1 MGKRPPR
8 SERLVTSR
16 SSRRPP
22 LAWSEARSSWGSRWA
37 WGAMTPDPSVG
48 RPRGAAETLL
58 KPVQTNEL
66 GRTVISAA
74 TGKAD
79 CHAFKPLSRS
89 SYPITQRGR
98 DNGRMAAASNVVIE
112 AMGDST
118 DVALA
123 AGGDR
128 QAFERLYRTHSTRV
142 FSLCARMSGSRTRGE
157 ELTQDVFVRTWEKLP
172 QFRGDSA
179 FSTWLHRLAVN
190 VVLNARKSEGK
201 RASRTDQGDVD
212 DERWD
217 EAARAPMYIERMDL
231 AQAISKLP
239 AGARKVFVLHDVE
252 GYKHEE
258 IAEMMGIT
266 SGGSK
271 AQLHRARLLLRE
283 ALER

>member
-1 MGKRPPR
+1 
-8 SERLVTSR
+8 
-16 SSRRPP
+16 
-22 LAWSEARSSWGSRWA
+22 
-37 WGAMTPDPSVG
+37 
-48 RPRGAAETLL
+48 
-58 KPVQTNEL
+58 
-66 GRTVISAA
+66 
-74 TGKAD
+74 
-79 CHAFKPLSRS
+79 
-89 SYPITQRGR
+89 
-98 DNGRMAAASNVVIE
+98 MAAASNVVIE

-142 FSLCARMSGSRTRGE
+142 FSLCARMSGSRMRGE

-217 EAARAPMYIERMDL
+217 EVARAPMYIERMDL

>member
-1 MGKRPPR
+1 
-8 SERLVTSR
+8 
-16 SSRRPP
+16 
-22 LAWSEARSSWGSRWA
+22 
-37 WGAMTPDPSVG
+37 
-48 RPRGAAETLL
+48 
-58 KPVQTNEL
+58 
-66 GRTVISAA
+66 
-74 TGKAD
+74 
-79 CHAFKPLSRS
+79 
-89 SYPITQRGR
+89 
-98 DNGRMAAASNVVIE
+98 
-112 AMGDST
+112 MGDSS

-128 QAFERLYRTHSTRV
+128 QAFERLYRTHANRV
-142 FSLCARMSGSRTRGE
+142 FSICARMSGSRTKGE

-172 QFRGDSA
+172 QFRGESA

-190 VVLNARKSEGK
+190 VVLNARKADS
-201 RASRTDQGDVD
+201 RNASRTDDGEVD

-217 EAARAPMYIERMDL
+217 ETARAPMHIERMDL
-231 AQAISKLP
+231 TNAIAGLP
-239 AGARKVFVLHDVE
+239 AGARKIFVLHDIE